1 MQPQIDHVSD
11 TALWVATYRAEE
23 TLRPDA
29 LFHDPLAGRLA
40 GEKGRQISRTVNKS
54 KYVRWSVIIRT
65 CIIDRFVTEQV
76 AQGVDLVLNL
86 GAGLDTRPY
95 RLKLPPELR
104 WVEADFPA
112 LIEEKNRALAQEKPL
127 VRLERRAVDLSNDS
141 ARAQLL
147 DELQASAKKIL
158 VITEGVVPYLSNEQ
172 VAALGRDLAARDH
185 FRFWVA
191 DYNSPRVL
199 EYMRKGKR
207 LSQFRNA
214 PFLFNPPEWFSF
226 FRSIGW
232 KSREVKY
239 LVDES
244 RRLGRAIPMPL
255 IARMF
260 KIFISRNKF
269 EEMSRYSA
277 YVLLEPAN

>member
-232 KSREVKY
+232 ESREVKY